1 MFGLGKRS
9 VFKTVMDNPPE
20 KFASLAVLAGSD
32 VEAATDESRRLVAA
46 LYNPKMKAYG
56 RAS

>member
-20 KFASLAVLAGSD
+20 KFASLTVLAGSD

-46 LYNPKMKAYG
+46 LYNPKRKAYG
-56 RAS
+56 TAS